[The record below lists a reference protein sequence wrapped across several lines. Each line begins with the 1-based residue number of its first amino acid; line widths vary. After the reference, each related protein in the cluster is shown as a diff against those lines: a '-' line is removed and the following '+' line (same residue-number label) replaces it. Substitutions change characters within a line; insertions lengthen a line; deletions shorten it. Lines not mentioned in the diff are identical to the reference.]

1 MEEFKRGSVDAEK
14 IYNIPYMFNTP
25 EGSCNIYPYFL
36 SPLKKKSCMYFEIN
50 EISCDFG
57 LSGRVKNPQ
66 FLKEVASA
74 CSKDDHIVV
83 VSCLLS
89 WVIYCFA
96 ATLYLMMC
104 WAKLL

>member
-1 MEEFKRGSVDAEK
+1 MEEFKRGYVDAEK

-25 EGSCNIYPYFL
+25 EGSCNLYPYFL
-36 SPLKKKSCMYFEIN
+36 STFFYFKSCMYFEIN

-66 FLKEVASA
+66 FLNEVASA
-74 CSKDDHIVV
+74 CSKEDHIVV

-89 WVIYCFA
+89 WVIY
-96 ATLYLMMC
+96 
-104 WAKLL
+104 